1 MFRELN
7 DNRTPPALSER
18 PLHVTQCL
26 NPKQGFDTMRR
37 FFEMHANLVA
47 SEDYTRIAR
56 DAEYDAVDAIGAP
69 ISKMWPVWLSALET
83 P

>member
-1 MFRELN
+1 
-7 DNRTPPALSER
+7 
-18 PLHVTQCL
+18 
-26 NPKQGFDTMRR
+26 MRR